1 MTIEDRIL
9 NAFREGLELPP
20 GDINTDE
27 LVYREFKKWTS
38 MAHMSLI
45 AILEQDFDVMLETDE
60 ILQMSSFSKVVEI
73 MKNYDESA
81 A

>member
-1 MTIEDRIL
+1 MTIEERVL
-9 NAFREGLELPP
+9 SAFREALEIQ

-27 LVYREFKKWTS
+27 LVYREYKKWTS

-45 AILEQDFDVMLETDE
+45 AILEQDFDAMLETDE
-60 ILQMSSFSKVVEI
+60 ILQMSSFAKAVEI
-73 MKNYDESA
+73 MKAYDTSA